1 MDKSVLL
8 DVADGVATVTLN
20 RAEGANALDM
30 KMGRELLEAALC
42 CEADPPCVRWWLPGP
57 ASTSALAA
65 TCAAWPTR
73 ATRSAAT

>member
-30 KMGRELLEAALC
+30 TMGRELLEVALRC
-42 CEADPPCVRWWLPGP
+42 
-57 ASTSALAA
+57 
-65 TCAAWPTR
+65 
-73 ATRSAAT
+73 